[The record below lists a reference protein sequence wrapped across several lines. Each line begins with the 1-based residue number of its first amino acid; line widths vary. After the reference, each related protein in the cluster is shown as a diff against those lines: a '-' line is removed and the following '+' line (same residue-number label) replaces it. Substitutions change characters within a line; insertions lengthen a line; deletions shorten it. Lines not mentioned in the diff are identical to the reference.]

1 MSLQQVNLLQE
12 GLLPKKELLHESQLL
27 YGWLGFTALLILL
40 SAWDG
45 VVLYSVERESADLN
59 IKLNTISEAKEKL
72 LATQQGG
79 EKRLKEE
86 IKALQEKRF
95 AQNALVQVL
104 TVDDQEG
111 AMGNAL
117 LALSNSDF
125 RDVWLEEIRVVPQ
138 GVYLKGN
145 VAHAAAFPRYL
156 QALAENERFQG
167 QRFDTVD
174 LRRHEKSNA
183 LAFELKSP
191 NLSDGASDN
200 L

>member
-27 YGWLGFTALLILL
+27 YGWLGFTALLILV
-40 SAWDG
+40 SVWDG
-45 VVLYSVERESADLN
+45 VALYDVEKKIAELN
-59 IKLNTISEAKEKL
+59 MKLDTITQAKEKL

-79 EKRLKEE
+79 KKRLNEE

-95 AQNALVQVL
+95 AQNALVKVL
-104 TVDDQEG
+104 TVDDREG

-117 LALSNSDF
+117 LALSSSDF
-125 RDVWLEEIRVVPQ
+125 RDVWLEEIRLVPQ

-145 VAHAAAFPRYL
+145 VSHAAAFPRYL
-156 QALAENERFQG
+156 QALAENERFHG

-174 LRRHEKSNA
+174 LRRHQDTEA

-191 NLSDGASDN
+191 DLADSLSSQ